1 MRASSTSSS
10 GSMAPGSTWLWMT
23 TCRPSMESSCSSRA
37 TTGGEDFLKNSLS
50 GNLNRGEMWPCL
62 VEKAYAKLHGSY
74 QHLSMGVNVNMW
86 KQFYDSDLCCSD
98 ACGSSG

>member
-1 MRASSTSSS
+1 
-10 GSMAPGSTWLWMT
+10 
-23 TCRPSMESSCSSRA
+23 
-37 TTGGEDFLKNSLS
+37 
-50 GNLNRGEMWPCL
+50 MWPCL

>member
-1 MRASSTSSS
+1 
-10 GSMAPGSTWLWMT
+10 
-23 TCRPSMESSCSSRA
+23 MEVHNW
-37 TTGGEDFLKNSLS
+37 DLI
-50 GNLNRGEMWPCL
+50 RGEIWPCL